1 MSNSEEQLIGRFV
14 VDSVIGAGGVGRVY
28 KVWDPQTR
36 KILALKITNVDEES
50 ENSSILPRFRR
61 EFNVAR
67 KLNHP
72 HLIRVFEFGS
82 MERQLFYTME
92 LIDGMDW
99 SGHLKHFRAPLNELD
114 PHDRRTLWS
123 HILGLLIQASDALA
137 YLHEN
142 GLVHRDIKPGN
153 LLITKDGVLKVT
165 DFGTMR
171 NADSY
176 TQMTKTGSILG
187 TVAYMSPEQT
197 VTSRVDHRSDIYS
210 LGLIAFES
218 FTGQMPFDGPI
229 MKQILTRSRQDIPD
243 PRRFIPELPGSVA
256 EVLNRMVRRR
266 PEDRFSSA
274 RELNIQLQAARDILM
289 QIQTTRL
296 RSQSERPML
305 KLQNA
310 PMIGCDSELHRIH
323 DALQHISTHPVP
335 KIFLVQGGVGMGKT
349 RLIQESRTQAELMG
363 RDILGEPNG
372 TEMLQQMDA
381 VDLDPAVADQ
391 MGPEE
396 IADYIFSCWKDRT
409 MLLILENLHR
419 RRETD
424 REVIYAFLNR
434 IVQQYLQGESFPAV
448 IILTTGEHEPESR
461 WSARTIRRIMR
472 NYDEF
477 YHHRLK
483 PFSTDEI
490 RQFISAILPGAQ
502 ELFDLPDRLYAV
514 TGGNPFHVEHCIRH
528 LVTEGVV
535 THVGAVWVAH
545 LDAGFGYRP
554 LMRAETPFELIRYA
568 SRQLRALS
576 SRERTIVQLA
586 ALFPR
591 RFTVETLAT
600 LMKEDAETLARDVD
614 TILQKGIIQ
623 HSPGVEEGFSFS
635 TPVLASWS
643 LETFSSQSVNI
654 FPDSATQILDMFP
667 DDPPVAGRLAAAQLA
682 QRMKRPDIAM
692 EILMKFAER
701 WYTRGWISPSL
712 TAWRIAMN
720 IQTDTD
726 GTLVLKCSLGIGQ
739 CMRDLGHWRSALAH
753 FDELVHHSGRALKD
767 TAAPNRKLTEIH
779 IQSVIELADTMRRLD
794 MAQDAEKRMTDF
806 MSITR
811 QPDLL
816 ILHRQALAIRG
827 RIRRD
832 RNDLKFSEAIFQRL
846 LQQLD
851 PEKDR
856 MECNRLR
863 LDLALTLLKKGDY
876 TQALSTLETAVSD
889 NQKSDDRLLT
899 CRMKLVTG
907 DTLYAAGKSTDAVKH
922 WRDAAAMAEND
933 MLPLERCAGLI
944 RIASASKSR
953 EKEEFILRAQSI
965 LHRLDLEEMCLERI
979 I

>member
-1 MSNSEEQLIGRFV
+1 MSNSVEQLIGRFV
-14 VDSVIGAGGVGRVY
+14 VDSVIGAGGVGRVF
-28 KVWDPQTR
+28 KVRDPNSGE
-36 KILALKITNVDEES
+36 ILALKITNVDEEN
-50 ENSSILPRFRR
+50 ENSSVLPRFRR
-61 EFNVAR
+61 EFAVAR

-72 HLIRVFEFGS
+72 HLIQVYEFGS
-82 MERQLFYTME
+82 KDRQLFYTME

-99 SGHLKHFRAPLNELD
+99 SGHLKQFRAPLNELD

-123 HILGLLIQASDALA
+123 HILGLLIQASEALE
-137 YLHEN
+137 YLHQN

-153 LLITKDGVLKVT
+153 LLITRDGVLKVT

-210 LGLIAFES
+210 LGLIAYES

-229 MKQILTRSRQDIPD
+229 MKQILTRSRQDVPD
-243 PRRFIPELPGSVA
+243 PRRLLPELPGSIA

-266 PEDRFSSA
+266 PEDRFSTA

-296 RSQSERPML
+296 QSQSERPML
-305 KLQNA
+305 KLQSA
-310 PMIGCDSELHRIH
+310 PMIGCDSEIHRIH

-335 KIFLVQGGVGMGKT
+335 KIFLIQGGVGMGKT
-349 RLIQESRTQAELMG
+349 RLVQESRTQAELMG
-363 RDILGEPNG
+363 HAILGG
-372 TEMLQQMDA
+372 THNIDMLQQMIPDGIA
-381 VDLDPAVADQ
+381 PEIADQ
-391 MGPEE
+391 MGAEA
-396 IADYIFSCWKDRT
+396 IAGHVLDALSGKT

-419 RRETD
+419 RSEVD
-424 REVIYAFLNR
+424 REVIYAFLHLLVKR
-434 IVQQYLQGESFPAV
+434 CLQGESFPAV
-448 IILTTGEHEPESR
+448 IVLTTGEHEPESR

-483 PFSTDEI
+483 AFSTDEI
-490 RQFISAILPGAQ
+490 RLFIKAILPGPQ

-554 LMRAETPFELIRYA
+554 LTRAETPFELIRYA
-568 SRQLRALS
+568 SRRLRALTG
-576 SRERTIVQLA
+576 RERTIVQLA
-586 ALFPR
+586 AVFPR
-591 RFTVETLAT
+591 RFTVQTLSE
-600 LMKEDAETLARDVD
+600 LMGEEPGSLAADVESVM
-614 TILQKGIIQ
+614 QKGIIQ
-623 HSPGVEEGFSFS
+623 HSPGVEEGFSFT

-643 LETFSSQSVNI
+643 LETFSSQMLRT
-654 FPDSATQILDMFP
+654 FPESADQIMKMFP
-667 DDPPVAGRLAAAQLA
+667 EEPPVAGRLAAAQLA
-682 QRMKRPDIAM
+682 QRLKRPDLAM
-692 EILMKFAER
+692 EMLMEFAAS
-701 WYTRGWISPSL
+701 WYRRGWISPSL

-726 GTLVLKCSLGIGQ
+726 GTLVLKCSLGIGR

-767 TAAPNRKLTEIH
+767 TASPNRNLTEIH
-779 IQSVIELADTMRRLD
+779 IQSVIELSDTMRRLD
-794 MAQDAEKRMTDF
+794 MAQDAEKRLMDF
-806 MSITR
+806 MTITR
-811 QPDLL
+811 RPDLQT
-816 ILHRQALAIRG
+816 LHRHALALRG

-832 RNDLKFSEAIFQRL
+832 RNDYVFSEAIFQRL

-851 PEKDR
+851 PVRDR
-856 MECNRLR
+856 IECNRLR
-863 LDLALTLLKKGDY
+863 LDLALTLLKKGDC
-876 TQALSTLETAVSD
+876 TAALSVLESAVMD
-889 NQKSDDRLLT
+889 NVNPDDALLA
-899 CRMKLVTG
+899 CRVKLIIG
-907 DTLYAAGKSTDAVKH
+907 DTLNADGKSSDALIH
-922 WRDAAAMAEND
+922 WQQAAAMAEND
-933 MLPLERCAGLI
+933 MYPLERCAGLV
-944 RIASASKSR
+944 RIASVSRNR
-953 EKEEFILRAQSI
+953 EKEEYLLRAQSI
-965 LHRLDLEEMCLERI
+965 LHRLDLEELSLERI